1 MKRRS
6 FITLLGGAAA
16 AIAWPLSPRGQQ
28 PPMPV
33 IGFLHSGTA
42 APFEAQLVAFQQ
54 GLKDGGYVVGQN
66 VAIEYRWA
74 EGKVDRLPELA
85 ADLVRRRVSVI
96 AAVGGPPSNLAAKNA
111 TTTIPVVFNTGAD
124 PVKMGLVTNVRQPGG
139 NVTGISFFSEELGTK
154 ALSLLRDLVPG
165 AKTFGL
171 MVNPNNP
178 ETLRRSAD
186 AMAAAR
192 ALGLTMEVV
201 HAATPP
207 DIDKAF
213 DSLSERRVGA
223 LLLGADA
230 FYAGRV
236 QQFVSLAARHKLPAM
251 YYRREFAEAGG
262 LASYGASVTDAYRQA
277 GVYVARVLKG
287 EKPGELPVMQAAK
300 FEFVLNLKTARAL
313 GIDVPMA
320 FSAAADEIIE

>member
-223 LLLGADA
+223 LLLGANA
-230 FYAGRV
+230 FYGGRV

>member
-223 LLLGADA
+223 LLLGADE
-230 FYAGRV
+230 GR
-236 QQFVSLAARHKLPAM
+236 P
-251 YYRREFAEAGG
+251 
-262 LASYGASVTDAYRQA
+262 
-277 GVYVARVLKG
+277 
-287 EKPGELPVMQAAK
+287 
-300 FEFVLNLKTARAL
+300 
-313 GIDVPMA
+313 DVP
-320 FSAAADEIIE
+320 SRYRDGSY